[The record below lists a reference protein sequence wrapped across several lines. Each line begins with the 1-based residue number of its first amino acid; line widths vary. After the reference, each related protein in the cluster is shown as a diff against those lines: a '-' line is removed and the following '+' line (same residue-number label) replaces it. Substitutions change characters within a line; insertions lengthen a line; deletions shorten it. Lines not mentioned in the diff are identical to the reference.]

1 MAITAPTLEVVG
13 LLAPTVTASRERTFA
28 GAALVVA
35 NPAAGGVTAELV
47 DELVAR
53 LRSHSARVEVA
64 WTANAGDT
72 TARAAQAGGDPDVG
86 LIVAVGGDGTAR
98 EVAEGLAGRPGSP
111 SAPLLVLPAGSGNS
125 TARNLWGELAWAEVI
140 DAAFDPARS
149 QIRTIDLL
157 HVSEPDRLAVLGA
170 STGFLPAA
178 LLAARQVSGLRGM
191 DRYHAAAAAVLA
203 DMPSEP
209 TVVRVDGVTVHDGP
223 VCLAAV
229 GGGRY
234 RARSCLFLPLSV
246 LDDGLLDVCVIAELR
261 GAALAEVAGRAQ
273 RGEHLGCGEVTY
285 ARGRR
290 VTIEHRDGRPL
301 LAESDGDVWAGA
313 GSTMTIEVRPGAL
326 CVLSAS
332 DQPGG

>member
-1 MAITAPTLEVVG
+1 MVIAARRLEDG
-13 LLAPTVTASRERTFA
+13 EPASLDWTF
-28 GAALVVA
+28 GGVALVVA
-35 NPAAGGVTAELV
+35 NPAAGGVTAALV
-47 DELVAR
+47 EDLVAR
-53 LRSHSARVEVA
+53 LRAHSARVKVV
-64 WTANAGDT
+64 WTTSAGDT
-72 TARAAQAGGDPDVG
+72 TAEAARVGKDADVG

-98 EVAEGLAGRPGSP
+98 EVSQGLASGLGSL

-125 TARNLWGELAWAEVI
+125 TARNLWGEVTWPEVV

-149 QIRTIDLL
+149 RVRTIDLL
-157 HVSEPDRLAVLGA
+157 HVGEAGRLAVLGA

-203 DMPSEP
+203 DMPSQP

-223 VCLAAV
+223 ACLAAV

-234 RARSCLFLPLSV
+234 RARSCQFLPLSV

-261 GAALAEVAGRAQ
+261 GPALADVAGRAQ

-290 VTIEHRDGRPL
+290 VTIEHRDGAPL
-301 LAESDGDVWAGA
+301 LAEYDGDVWAGA
-313 GSTMTIEVRPGAL
+313 GPTMTIEVRPGAL
-326 CVLSAS
+326 RVLSAT
-332 DQPGG
+332 DAPGG